1 MDRILVTAGVHRP
14 IEIDDNFQ
22 KLPLEMDRMSVR
34 QPAEVNIGVRAMRLP
49 GETDGRFKQR
59 METNAHRAPS
69 WLNPAAYYS
78 THNSPSSSVL
88 HTQDQ
93 SQPFPLTSDH
103 AKGHAHDPLEDTLF
117 LSIGSSSADPLSG
130 GADLPDLPQPDPLFP
145 VVSESPS
152 AVDMN
157 IYEQAYQDEMK
168 RILERRGRRDQSIY
182 LTRRV
187 EHREDSV
194 RARVFFDF
202 LAQPRVVIVV
212 PFGQV
217 FGDEVRLG
225 AVLVV
230 ERFLRDAGAFGDVA
244 DRRGGEP
251 VAQGQ
256 LDGGVVNAPECLGA
270 LLFTRAGRSFL
281 H

>member
-1 MDRILVTAGVHRP
+1 
-14 IEIDDNFQ
+14 
-22 KLPLEMDRMSVR
+22 MSVR

-88 HTQDQ
+88 NTQDNK
-93 SQPFPLTSDH
+93 SQTFPFTSDH

-130 GADLPDLPQPDPLFP
+130 ADLPDHQPDPLFP
-145 VVSESPS
+145 IVSESPP
-152 AVDMN
+152 AVDIN

-187 EHREDSV
+187 EHREDLKAHENIIAAPHDH
-194 RARVFFDF
+194 ARSGVAKLRGMAGRGRGPGGGG
-202 LAQPRVVIVV
+202 LAGVLMLAKEKAREE
-212 PFGQV
+212 GKGKRESGSGG
-217 FGDEVRLG
+217 GDEKG
-225 AVLVV
+225 GKEGS
-230 ERFLRDAGAFGDVA
+230 EREDETADLERDASAVRHA
-244 DRRGGEP
+244 
-251 VAQGQ
+251 
-256 LDGGVVNAPECLGA
+256 
-270 LLFTRAGRSFL
+270 
-281 H
+281 